1 MTTCAAPAASTH
13 GGRAKSG
20 SSSGRSGGSGGGN
33 SPASAPAAAS
43 QLSPLQRCLQR
54 HGLPQLAFWDGKHT
68 DLTEELVQSN
78 LEPKLAALE
87 AEGVGPEALARCV

>member
-20 SSSGRSGGSGGGN
+20 SSGGGN

-78 LEPKLAALE
+78 LELKLAALE